1 MHHRT
6 FDINADGLEK
16 SEPWQSPFSDL
27 KLSEKRIFSII
38 SSPTFEPLKSMLLT
52 IMLAD
57 DHTLVHLGVIGHT
70 TMLSSTNDRVDK
82 KSSVQ
87 IRQIIDASSC
97 LRTAGASF
105 VLLLQVNKYK
115 NLKKFNGNTSSS
127 SLIKSMIS
135 LEKQLKGYIDMMVI
149 HDSSMEN
156 ITNTN
161 NELYRLHNIRSS
173 SSITKNNGTMN
184 STSTMMPIMA
194 LRDQLGVINLRRR
207 RTSSISSSSRSNEG
221 TTSVDTNIISF

>member
-16 SEPWQSPFSDL
+16 GEPWQSPFSDL
-27 KLSEKRIFSII
+27 KLSTI

-105 VLLLQVNKYK
+105 ALLLQVNKYK
-115 NLKKFNGNTSSS
+115 N
-127 SLIKSMIS
+127 
-135 LEKQLKGYIDMMVI
+135 
-149 HDSSMEN
+149 
-156 ITNTN
+156 
-161 NELYRLHNIRSS
+161 
-173 SSITKNNGTMN
+173 
-184 STSTMMPIMA
+184 
-194 LRDQLGVINLRRR
+194 
-207 RTSSISSSSRSNEG
+207 
-221 TTSVDTNIISF
+221 